1 MSQNKTQVISASVID
16 FLNKIDHPGKKAD
29 AYVVLE
35 MMNEISQQPAK
46 MWGETLI
53 GFDSYHYKY
62 ESGREGDFFK
72 IGFSPRKQAISIYL
86 MNGSQANTQ
95 LLKKLGK
102 YKIGKACL
110 YVNKLA
116 DIELDTLPE
125 LIQESYDYMT
135 KRYG

>member
-1 MSQNKTQVISASVID
+1 MSQNKTQVTSASVID
-16 FLNKIDHPGKKAD
+16 FLNKIDHPGKKVD

-116 DIELDTLPE
+116 DIELDTLRE